1 MTQRWQCL
9 TYLHWAYDPAVV
21 APFLPPRVRVDTFD
35 GVAWVGLVPFLMTDV
50 RPVGVPSPGNLGR
63 FLETNVRTYTV
74 GPDGR
79 RGVFFFSLDAERA
92 LPVATA
98 RLTYRLPYM
107 WSRMRLA
114 TDGDV
119 VRYTC
124 RRRAPDV
131 PGAASRV
138 AVRVGEPA
146 IATPLDDFLSARW
159 GLHTTWAGRPTY
171 APVEHE
177 PWPLRAAELVELDD
191 ELVAAAGLPA
201 PEGAPQVLYS
211 AGVSVRVG
219 VPSRPDQNRRGF
231 SGSMPRS
238 AS

>member
-1 MTQRWQCL
+1 MTQRWQRL
-9 TYLHWAYDPAVV
+9 TYLHWAYDPAVI
-21 APFLPPRVRVDTFD
+21 APYLPPGVRVDTFD
-35 GVAWVGLVPFLMTDV
+35 GAAWVGLVPFLMTDV
-50 RPVGVPSPGNLGR
+50 RPAGVPAPGRQGE

-79 RGVFFFSLDAERA
+79 RGVYFFSLDAERA

-114 TDGDV
+114 VDGDV
-119 VRYTC
+119 VRYSC
-124 RRRAPDV
+124 RRRAPG
-131 PGAASRV
+131 PRGATSRV
-138 AVRVGEPA
+138 AVRIGRPVT
-146 IATPLDDFLSARW
+146 ATPLDDFLSARW
-159 GLHTTWAGRPTY
+159 GLHSSWAGRAVF

-177 PWPLRAAELVELDD
+177 PWPLHAAELTELDD
-191 ELVAAAGLPA
+191 ELVPAAGLPA
-201 PEGAPQVLYS
+201 PEGDPLVLYS
-211 AGVSVRVG
+211 PGVSVRVG
-219 VPSRPDQNRRGF
+219 VPGRADQNRRGF